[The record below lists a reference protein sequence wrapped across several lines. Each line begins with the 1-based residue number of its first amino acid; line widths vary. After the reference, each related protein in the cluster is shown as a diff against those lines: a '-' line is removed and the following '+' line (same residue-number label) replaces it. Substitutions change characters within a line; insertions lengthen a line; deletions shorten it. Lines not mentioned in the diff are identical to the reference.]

1 MSVDFT
7 KKECQCKSNK
17 KLFGLCDDQPHLSN
31 PAYIDEI
38 NGSKWIAV
46 VINEYKFEVVF
57 TAIDNCIDIKKEDG
71 RRAKRCDGVL
81 SYGNTIIFVELKE
94 RGALGNQWVT
104 DAEKQLKVTLAYFER
119 ENIAKTFHHKKAY
132 ISNSHHPKFKV
143 SQTRRMNQ
151 FLEDTGYILRIE
163 KRIYL

>member
-7 KKECQCKSNK
+7 EKECQCKSNK
-17 KLFGLCDDQPHLSN
+17 KLFGLCDDQLLLLN
-31 PAYIDEI
+31 PAYIDEK

-71 RRAKRCDGVL
+71 KMAKRCDGVL

-104 DAEKQLKVTLAYFER
+104 DAEKQLKETLAYFER
-119 ENIAKTFHHKKAY
+119 GNIAKTFHHKKAY
-132 ISNSHHPKFKV
+132 ISNSQHPKFKT

-163 KRIYL
+163 NRIYL